1 MLFEPTADRLAL
13 LALLVALGACSSQAR
28 NPIRTDACF
37 AGYVDE
43 PVLEEEL
50 RSTKDCCSTLAALPT
65 VPYPQPTPLAPSAPQ
80 TGTPAATP
88 GATPPAAPTFVS
100 LTPISP
106 VFSFPQGKSRFV
118 ALDLETLGRTAS
130 SITVVPLRSGFTSQA
145 RSCIEKGGFSGETYR
160 YLRPLMT
167 FLDAA
172 KRPIAPGLTGDSVQS
187 GIFAALRF
195 NVPVG
200 SRYAVL
206 HTAPSMFGSRFQ
218 LPGGSRIDLM
228 PVPLTSALL
237 PTRVDGSIN
246 GLVSS
251 TGVVELR
258 ID

>member
-1 MLFEPTADRLAL
+1 MIFKPSVNRFAL
-13 LALLVALGACSSQAR
+13 LALLVALGACSSQVR
-28 NPIRTDACF
+28 NPIRTDTCF

-43 PVLEEEL
+43 PALEEAL

-65 VPYPQPTPLAPSAPQ
+65 LPYPQSAPIASSAPQ
-80 TGTPAATP
+80 TGTPAAAS
-88 GATPPAAPTFVS
+88 ATPAPAAPTFVS

-118 ALDLETLGRTAS
+118 ALDLETLERTAS
-130 SITVVPLRSGFTSQA
+130 SITVIPLRSGLTSQA
-145 RSCIEKGGFSGETYR
+145 RSCIEKGGFSGETNR
-160 YLRPLMT
+160 YLRPLVT

-172 KRPIAPGLTGDSVQS
+172 KRPMVSGLTGDSVQS

-218 LPGGSRIDLM
+218 LAGGSRIDLM
-228 PVPLTSALL
+228 PVPLTSAFL

-246 GLVSS
+246 GIVSS